1 MKHLLALA
9 CTLAVVAGAGVFLY
23 NQTADADMRALLAER
38 PYQVHMTDAEVNDP
52 DFVLGA
58 LHGRLAAGDN
68 TKLLFGSSE
77 LRPVPQVTTHPANV
91 FGQNNYGMDTMTLG
105 RPFFQDLW
113 QAVEIGALDQEI
125 PDGKLVLFLGI
136 QWFMTYQ
143 DPEGEN
149 FRWAFS
155 PASMERFMANPRLS
169 EETKAAVRAQALRY
183 GIDESLLVEP
193 GSFDLPARI
202 DGAVSE
208 LFDSGERDAAVM
220 EDATNPDSDYGYCEE
235 VPRARLEGEAQVP
248 NWDEWMAY
256 AEQEAARQ
264 STNNDEGFMDSYY
277 TDSYPTWLSDAKA
290 TYEAPE
296 GAEYWE
302 TEWTDFLLVLQVCK
316 ELDIEPLIVI
326 MPTKGVAYD
335 QTAYTREVR
344 EIFYERVRQTCAEWK
359 VPYVDFSDHEYDK
372 YFLRDV
378 MHLGWTG
385 WVHANKAIYEFFN
398 GDRSADSDIVWP
410 AADASTEAAGQEGG
424 RAGAPQIRE
433 RAAAGADVSGHE
445 DASEGG
451 NGR

>member
-1 MKHLLALA
+1 MKHLLALGCA
-9 CTLAVVAGAGVFLY
+9 FLVAVVAGFALY
-23 NQTADADMRALLAER
+23 GQTSSADRDALLSEK
-38 PYQVHMTDAEVNDP
+38 PYQLHMTDAQVKDP
-52 DFVLGA
+52 DFVLGSLA
-58 LHGRLAAGDN
+58 GRLAAGDN

-91 FGQNNYGMDTMTLG
+91 FGQNNYGMDTMTIG

-113 QAVEIGALDQEI
+113 HAVEIGALDQAI
-125 PDGKLVLFLGI
+125 PDGKLVFFLGI

-155 PASMERFMANPRLS
+155 PESMERFMANPRLS

-183 GIDESLLVEP
+183 GIDESLLSEP
-193 GSFDLPARI
+193 EPLDLPARI
-202 DGAVSE
+202 DDAVES
-208 LFDSGERDAAVM
+208 LFGSVEGSAAM
-220 EDATNPDSDYGYCEE
+220 EDAVNPDSDYGYCQE
-235 VPRARLEGEAQVP
+235 VPAARMEGETVVP
-248 NWDEWMAY
+248 DWDAWMAH
-256 AEQEAARQ
+256 AKEEAARE
-264 STNNDEGFMDSYY
+264 STNNDEGFMNSYY
-277 TDSYPTWLSDAKA
+277 TDSYPTWLSQAKE
-290 TYEAPE
+290 YYRAPE

-344 EIFYERVRQTCAEWK
+344 EIFYERVRQVCAERG
-359 VPYVDFSDHEYDK
+359 VPYVDYSDYEYDK

-385 WVHANKAIYEFFN
+385 WVHVNKAIYEFFN
-398 GDRSADSDIVWP
+398 DDRGESSAIVWP
-410 AADASTEAAGQEGG
+410 AADTPDN
-424 RAGAPQIRE
+424 APE
-433 RAAAGADVSGHE
+433 YKETD
-445 DASEGG
+445 SEGSG
-451 NGR
+451 A

>member
-9 CTLAVVAGAGVFLY
+9 CTLAVAVGAGAYLC
-23 NQTADADMRALLAER
+23 NQTTDVDMRALLAER
-38 PYQVHMTDAEVNDP
+38 PYQVHMTDAQVKDP
-52 DFVLGA
+52 DFVLDS
-58 LHGRLAAGDN
+58 LRGRLSAGDN

-91 FGQNNYGMDTMTLG
+91 FGQNNYGMDTMTIG

-113 QAVEIGALDQEI
+113 HAVEIGALDEAI
-125 PDGKLVLFLGI
+125 PDGKLVFFLGI

-169 EETKAAVRAQALRY
+169 EETKEAVRAQALRY
-183 GIDESLLVEP
+183 GIDESLLAEP
-193 GSFDLPARI
+193 EALDLPARI
-202 DGAVSE
+202 DGALGD
-208 LFDSGERDAAVM
+208 LFDSAERDTAVA
-220 EDATNPDSDYGYCEE
+220 EDATNPDSDYGYCQE
-235 VPRARLEGEAQVP
+235 VPQARLEGEAQVP
-248 NWDEWMAY
+248 DWDAWMAY
-256 AEQEAARQ
+256 AEQEATRESA
-264 STNNDEGFMDSYY
+264 NNDEGFMDSYY
-277 TDSYPTWLSDAKA
+277 TDSYPTWLSDAIA
-290 TYEAPE
+290 NYEAPE

-344 EIFYERVRQTCAEWK
+344 ELFYERVRQVCAEWE

-398 GDRSADSDIVWP
+398 DERSADSAIVWP
-410 AADASTEAAGQEGG
+410 AADGLGEPSALEDGFAVPA
-424 RAGAPQIRE
+424 QIRE
-433 RAAAGADVSGHE
+433 RDAGGTDVSGHE
-445 DASEGG
+445 DASKGG
-451 NGR
+451 DMR